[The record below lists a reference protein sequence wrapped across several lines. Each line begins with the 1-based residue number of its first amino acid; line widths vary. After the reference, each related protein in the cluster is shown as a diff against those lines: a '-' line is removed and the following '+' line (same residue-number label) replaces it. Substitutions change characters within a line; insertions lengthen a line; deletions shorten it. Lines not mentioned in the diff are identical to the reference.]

1 MTMTPIKK
9 RLMLDTNSNS
19 YDMEDL
25 TILDNN
31 SGKKNKS
38 SYHSTSNG
46 NSQTRSRSKSIN
58 YLSRM

>member
-19 YDMEDL
+19 IDMEDL
-25 TILDNN
+25 TIMDNH
-31 SGKKNKS
+31 SGNNKS
-38 SYHSTSNG
+38 SYHSTS
-46 NSQTRSRSKSIN
+46 NSQTRSRSKSII